1 MLLRWTVTEAF
12 SSCFGLASGDFSS
25 PCRFH
30 RTSAKVE
37 TTGVRGTGSRRW
49 LGASAMSSRHTA
61 AFHRIGPEVKRT
73 GPWAPWMAP
82 KNVWWMVRQ
91 KKASNLGIVPSTLH
105 PLYILYISKERTALG
120 VLWRCLGKD
129 MASSRSE
136 HFHVRVEAFSK

>member
-73 GPWAPWMAP
+73 GPWAPWMAT

-105 PLYILYISKERTALG
+105 PLYIYIIYFKRKDCSGGVVAVLGERHG
-120 VLWRCLGKD
+120 VEQIR
-129 MASSRSE
+129 
-136 HFHVRVEAFSK
+136 AFSCSCGGIQ